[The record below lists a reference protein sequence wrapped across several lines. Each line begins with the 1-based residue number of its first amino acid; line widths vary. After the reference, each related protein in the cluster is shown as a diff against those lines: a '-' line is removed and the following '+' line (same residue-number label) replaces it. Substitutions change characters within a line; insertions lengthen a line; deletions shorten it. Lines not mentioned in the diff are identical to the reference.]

1 MKLPAQRW
9 SSPALLCFA
18 LALPGFAQLASN
30 TSIVGNVADASGASI
45 AGAQVTALNQNTG
58 ESVTATSNDTGN
70 YEFQFL
76 KAGVYTVTVQ
86 KTGFSTSSTKDISL
100 SANQTVRS

>member
-18 LALPGFAQLASN
+18 LALPGLAQLASN

-45 AGAQVTALNQNTG
+45 AAPR
-58 ESVTATSNDTGN
+58 SPP
-70 YEFQFL
+70 
-76 KAGVYTVTVQ
+76 
-86 KTGFSTSSTKDISL
+86 STKIL
-100 SANQTVRS
+100 GNR